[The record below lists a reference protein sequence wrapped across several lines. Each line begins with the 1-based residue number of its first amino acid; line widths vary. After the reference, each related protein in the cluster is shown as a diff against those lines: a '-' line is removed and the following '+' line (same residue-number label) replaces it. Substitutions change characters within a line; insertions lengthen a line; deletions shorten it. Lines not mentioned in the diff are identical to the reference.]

1 MLNIIKKI
9 QQLTKKINQANHEYF
24 NLNQSSLTD
33 QQYDALLQEL
43 IYLENKYPQ
52 FKSKDSPTD
61 KIGSSLSD
69 KKIPKITHSKPMLSL
84 ENASCIF

>member
-1 MLNIIKKI
+1 M

-43 IYLENKYPQ
+43 IYLEN
-52 FKSKDSPTD
+52 
-61 KIGSSLSD
+61 
-69 KKIPKITHSKPMLSL
+69 
-84 ENASCIF
+84 